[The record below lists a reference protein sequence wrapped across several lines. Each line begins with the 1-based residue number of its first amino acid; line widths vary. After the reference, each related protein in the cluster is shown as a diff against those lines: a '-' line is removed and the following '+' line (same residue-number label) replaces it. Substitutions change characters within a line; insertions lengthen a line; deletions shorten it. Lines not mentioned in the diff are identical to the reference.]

1 MPFGYKPYE
10 ESEAVKQARANLE
23 RSQTYTQSDN
33 VINARNALQ
42 AQEANKVADWT
53 GGQYGESL
61 KQALD
66 KINNREKFSYDMN
79 ADMLYQQYKDR
90 YMNQGRMAMMDT
102 MGQAAQLTGGYGNS
116 YAATAGNQAYQQY
129 LTQLNDVVPQL
140 YQMAYQQYQDEGQ
153 GLKDNLNIYQNLYNT
168 EYGEYRDRV
177 GDWQNEV
184 NRLADRYYNEY
195 NLDYNQFAD
204 NRKYYNDVYQTERN
218 YDYNLYADA
227 YDRALKE
234 YQLALAEATAGG
246 GGGGG
251 GGGRSGSGGGGGS
264 SSSGSSSSGS
274 YIDQINKYVASSN
287 VAAQKQNSYSK
298 ATSAVKQDYKAGTI
312 SKAEQDQALALLRLA
327 RKTGDLK

>member
-10 ESEAVKQARANLE
+10 ESDAVKQARANLE
-23 RSQTYTQSDN
+23 RSQNYTQSEN

-177 GDWQNEV
+177 GDWQSEV

-195 NLDYNQFAD
+195 NMDYNQFAD
-204 NRKYYNDVYQTERN
+204 NRNYYNDYYQNERN

-234 YQLALAEATAGG
+234 YQIAMAEANAGG

-251 GGGRSGSGGGGGS
+251 RGGSGGSGGGSGKTNTTAAKLADKAASAAVDPKAAKSKVSGAGS
-264 SSSGSSSSGS
+264 TNS
-274 YIDQINKYVASSN
+274 VAQM
-287 VAAQKQNSYSK
+287 AAQIAEELQKQRAYGGGG
-298 ATSAVKQDYKAGTI
+298 TSRMMTK
-312 SKAEQDQALALLRLA
+312 
-327 RKTGDLK
+327 